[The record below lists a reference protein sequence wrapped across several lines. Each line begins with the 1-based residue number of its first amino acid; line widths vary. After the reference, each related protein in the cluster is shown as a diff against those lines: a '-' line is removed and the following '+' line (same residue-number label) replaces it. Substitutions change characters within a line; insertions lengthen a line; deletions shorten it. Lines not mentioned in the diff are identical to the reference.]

1 MNVAADKSFEMKK
14 TDKLRHERYVIS
26 MKIIDLESKEKRM
39 KLTKNESSELTIL
52 QEKLEE
58 MERRLRE
65 IGG

>member
-1 MNVAADKSFEMKK
+1 MKK
-14 TDKLRHERYVIS
+14 VDKLRHERYVVS

>member
-1 MNVAADKSFEMKK
+1 MKK
-14 TDKLRHERYVIS
+14 VDKLRHERYVVS
-26 MKIIDLESKEKRM
+26 MKIIELESKEKRM

>member
-1 MNVAADKSFEMKK
+1 MKK
-14 TDKLRHERYVIS
+14 VDKLRHERYVIS